1 MVLET
6 RSRAWMK
13 SFVWRI
19 LGIFILGA
27 ISWLITRDL
36 KEMTIITALF
46 HGIRLILYYF
56 HERIWEK
63 VSWGRV
69 KHPLSVLPVDRE
81 LTPSDLNKV
90 RNQLK
95 DLGYL
100 D

>member
-1 MVLET
+1 MALET

-19 LGIFILGA
+19 LGIFILGV

-46 HGIRLILYYF
+46 HGIRLVLYYF

-63 VSWGRV
+63 IQWGRV

-95 DLGYL
+95 ELGYL

>member
-1 MVLET
+1 MALET

-13 SFVWRI
+13 SLVWRI
-19 LGIFILGA
+19 LGIFILGV
-27 ISWLITRDL
+27 ISWSITRDL

-46 HGIRLILYYF
+46 HGIRLILYYV

-63 VSWGRV
+63 IKWGRI
-69 KHPLSVLPVDRE
+69 KHPLSILPVDRE

-95 DLGYL
+95 ELGYL